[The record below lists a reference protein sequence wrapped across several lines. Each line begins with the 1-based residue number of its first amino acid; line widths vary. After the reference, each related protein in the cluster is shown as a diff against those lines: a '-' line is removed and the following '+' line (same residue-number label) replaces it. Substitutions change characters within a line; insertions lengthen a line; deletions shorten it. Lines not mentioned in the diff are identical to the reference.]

1 MQPLEEGTHALPQCI
16 KPGTHTQAKGAS
28 GSALSC
34 LRSPLQLPTPLAA
47 HHAHAPTLPERPP
60 HPPLLLR
67 CSTFG
72 SHWHSLAK
80 TACRSW
86 RPMYSRSFFRARNV
100 SRSAGISMWKG
111 QWAIFRSCNPALVT
125 TSEHGAPGPQSTRG
139 SRSSSPGPPPTREY
153 TVVAA
158 MIVRTDQDN
167 AQRAGTQAAVLA
179 AHAWGPW
186 IFPSRKLGE
195 DFGQR
200 HEGPLAHLAQEL
212 LKESPRSTPIASE
225 RLNPPGRI

>member
-1 MQPLEEGTHALPQCI
+1 
-16 KPGTHTQAKGAS
+16 
-28 GSALSC
+28 
-34 LRSPLQLPTPLAA
+34 
-47 HHAHAPTLPERPP
+47 
-60 HPPLLLR
+60 
-67 CSTFG
+67 
-72 SHWHSLAK
+72 
-80 TACRSW
+80 
-86 RPMYSRSFFRARNV
+86 MYSRSFFRARNV

>member
-47 HHAHAPTLPERPP
+47 HHAHAPTQPERPP

-179 AHAWGPW
+179 AHAGGPGFSLLGSWGRTLVRGTRDLWPTL
-186 IFPSRKLGE
+186 PKSC
-195 DFGQR
+195 
-200 HEGPLAHLAQEL
+200 
-212 LKESPRSTPIASE
+212 
-225 RLNPPGRI
+225 